1 MRYKPLGML
10 SVGHLATDINQGALP
25 AMLPFFI
32 TAYDLS
38 FAAAA
43 GIVFA
48 ANMTSSLV
56 QPLFGYAADRY
67 SKPWLLIIGLILAGA
82 GLSLTGVSHQY
93 GWILAWAV
101 VSGIGIAAYH
111 PEAARLVNFAAGE
124 RKGTAMSC
132 FGVGGTLG
140 FALGPMIVTA
150 ALLQWGLK
158 GSLILLVPVSLM
170 SVVMATQLSSFESLE
185 KQRQHLQAR
194 SRSAAKDDWGAFARL
209 TIAIILRSVLFYGLN
224 TFIPIYWI
232 HGLGQSVASGALALT
247 IFSASGLLGNVLGGV
262 FSDRI
267 GPKKMILMSLYGL
280 ILLLP
285 LLIWTSDILLASLLL
300 FPIGMA
306 VYATYSPSIVLG
318 QTYLPNRIGF
328 SSGVTLGIAVA
339 MGGGAAPV
347 IGWVADLHGV
357 WTAMAMIA
365 GLPIFI
371 LLIAAGLPRAP
382 RVDDKPSGVTQK
394 AVNP

>member
-1 MRYKPLGML
+1 
-10 SVGHLATDINQGALP
+10 
-25 AMLPFFI
+25 
-32 TAYDLS
+32 
-38 FAAAA
+38 
-43 GIVFA
+43 
-48 ANMTSSLV
+48 
-56 QPLFGYAADRY
+56 
-67 SKPWLLIIGLILAGA
+67 
-82 GLSLTGVSHQY
+82 
-93 GWILAWAV
+93 
-101 VSGIGIAAYH
+101 
-111 PEAARLVNFAAGE
+111 
-124 RKGTAMSC
+124 MSC

-267 GPKKMILMSLYGL
+267 GPKKMILMSLSGL

-382 RVDDKPSGVTQK
+382 RVDNKPSGVTQK